1 MNKSKFIT
9 VKPKSVK
16 AKNRFHNLMDQLHSC
31 KIESEDQEK
40 MFLSSISGKYHFWMN
55 KQNDSNWEII

>member
-1 MNKSKFIT
+1 MN
-9 VKPKSVK
+9 
-16 AKNRFHNLMDQLHSC
+16 QLHSC